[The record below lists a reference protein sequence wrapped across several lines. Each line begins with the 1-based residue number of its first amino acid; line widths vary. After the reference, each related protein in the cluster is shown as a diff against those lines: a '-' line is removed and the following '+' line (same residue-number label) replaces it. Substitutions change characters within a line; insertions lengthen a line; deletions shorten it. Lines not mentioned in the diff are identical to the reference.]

1 MKYIFDWG
9 VLKIVRHSSFHQ
21 CPEDVQRAQDVQSGS
36 RAQDSIATM
45 RSAFLQSQKGK
56 KRPVLRR
63 VSSAPSNSPSEVTL
77 RYPVAMDET
86 EKPAATTTRTS
97 VTWFDESAGVAKRMG
112 KDSTDLTSTGHR
124 ISEDGFAIFDFDD
137 DAPWLSDVPALRLEG
152 VPKPSQPS
160 RKRPATAS
168 IGVEVVPKPF
178 QQTRKRPA
186 TASIAEKAEKKR
198 VFSRGYHREI
208 TKYKQECAKSG
219 KAVDENEMRERA
231 RAAGASATAYFC

>member
-1 MKYIFDWG
+1 
-9 VLKIVRHSSFHQ
+9 
-21 CPEDVQRAQDVQSGS
+21 
-36 RAQDSIATM
+36 
-45 RSAFLQSQKGK
+45 
-56 KRPVLRR
+56 
-63 VSSAPSNSPSEVTL
+63 
-77 RYPVAMDET
+77 MDGD
-86 EKPAATTTRTS
+86 ADRTN
-97 VTWFDESAGVAKRMG
+97 AG
-112 KDSTDLTSTGHR
+112 HH

-168 IGVEVVPKPF
+168 IGVEVVPKPC
-178 QQTRKRPA
+178 QQSRKRPA